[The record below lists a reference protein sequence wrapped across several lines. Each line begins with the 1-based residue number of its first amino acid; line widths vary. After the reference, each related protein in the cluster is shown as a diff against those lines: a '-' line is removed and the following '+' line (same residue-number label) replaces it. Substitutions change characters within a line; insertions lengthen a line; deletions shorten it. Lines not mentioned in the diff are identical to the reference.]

1 MYTDKDSVERRV
13 FERIGE
19 VGTLDTH
26 RMCNTITRRI
36 TRRRSELI

>member
-19 VGTLDTH
+19 VGTLDTE
-26 RMCNTITRRI
+26 CVI
-36 TRRRSELI
+36 L